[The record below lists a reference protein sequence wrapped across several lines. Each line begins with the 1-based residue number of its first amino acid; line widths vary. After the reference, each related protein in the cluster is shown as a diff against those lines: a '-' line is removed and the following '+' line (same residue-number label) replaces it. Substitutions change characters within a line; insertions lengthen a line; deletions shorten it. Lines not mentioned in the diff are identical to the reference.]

1 MMVALKTGIIGV
13 HFFCFRAINDVACAI
28 EKGFKVGPICGELLK
43 RELAAQGAR
52 CEDSLVAKLI
62 PQAKAGLDLL
72 SKLREGSEIAR
83 RACHDC
89 HDPIVITAS
98 RLTAPQWS
106 ARVDAMLAKGAKVE
120 DEEIDVLI
128 DYLATHFGPN
138 P

>member
-1 MMVALKTGIIGV
+1 MCAVLALAGAVVAQVGLASEQAVGQ
-13 HFFCFRAINDVACAI
+13 VAASS
-28 EKGFKVGPICGELLK
+28 GP
-43 RELAAQGAR
+43 ELAAPAADPWPEG
-52 CEDSLVAKLI
+52 
-62 PQAKAGLDLL
+62 
-72 SKLREGSEIAR
+72 EGSEIAR

-98 RLTAPQWS
+98 RLTAAQWS